1 MKVLGKLLQ
10 ATAVAAV
17 VSVVVFALLHSSGD
31 LAVGLAGEAA
41 TAEQIQTIRVQYGF
55 DQPLPVQYFRWLGNV
70 LQGDLGRSI
79 HLSASVAELIA
90 RSLPNT
96 LKLGLFSLFV
106 AVAIALPLG
115 IVSAALPNTWVDRL
129 AGLVAVSGQAMPT
142 FWFGLLLM
150 FLFGMHWRLLP
161 ISGSTT
167 LAHFVLPAVAL
178 GFHAA
183 PPLMRLTRTAMLE
196 ALGADYIRTAQAKG
210 LPPGTILIHHAFR
223 NSMIPVIAL
232 LSVQLGHLL
241 GGSIVIE
248 SVFAIQ
254 GIGLLAW
261 ESIKRDDF
269 PVVQGL
275 VLVVAM
281 IYILLVTAA
290 DLLIA
295 RIDPRLRGE

>member
-1 MKVLGKLLQ
+1 VKVLGKLLQ
-10 ATAVAAV
+10 AAAVALV
-17 VSVVVFALLHSSGD
+17 VSLVVFTLLHASGD
-31 LAVGLAGEAA
+31 LAASLAGESA
-41 TAEQIQTIRVQYGF
+41 TAEQIQSIRVQYGL
-55 DQPLPVQYFRWLGNV
+55 DRPLPVQYWRWLSSV
-70 LQGDLGRSI
+70 LQGDLGRSM
-79 HLSASVAELIA
+79 HLTASVAELIA
-90 RSLPNT
+90 NSLPNT
-96 LKLGLFSLFV
+96 LKLGLLSLVV
-106 AVAIALPLG
+106 AVAIAIPLG
-115 IVSAALPNTWVDRL
+115 IVSAARPNTWIDRL

-150 FLFGMHWRLLP
+150 FLFGMQLRLLP
-161 ISGSTT
+161 ISGSAT
-167 LAHFVLPAVAL
+167 LAHFVLPAAAL

-196 ALGADYIRTAQAKG
+196 ALGSDYIRTAHAKG
-210 LPPGTILIHHAFR
+210 LPPGTVLIHHAFR
-223 NSMIPVIAL
+223 NSMMPVIAL

-261 ESIKRDDF
+261 ESIKRNDF

-275 VLVVAM
+275 VLVVAT
-281 IYILLVTAA
+281 IYIVLVTAA

-295 RIDPRLRGE
+295 RIDPRLRGD